1 MGMAEIY
8 SAKEKVKERL
18 SVSAL
23 RSTVGKTGSDN
34 LLTSFA
40 SFPSKMS
47 FETQDDDEEVIL
59 FLRQHPIVNV
69 KWIIIAI
76 FMLTLPSVFSFFPPY
91 TTLPADFQFVV
102 TMGWYMFVFGYT
114 LAKFMGWFFNI
125 YILTDER
132 VVDIDFQ
139 NIFFRKISTA
149 KIEEIQDVNI
159 QSSGSFETFF
169 GYGSVFI
176 QTAAEV
182 SQFEFMYVPNPDRV
196 GKIINQMI
204 DQEEQEKLEGRV
216 K

>member
-1 MGMAEIY
+1 MGMGEIY
-8 SAKEKVKERL
+8 SAREKIRE

-23 RSTVGKTGSDN
+23 RKMIGKMGNDN

-69 KWIIIAI
+69 KWVVIAI
-76 FMLTLPSVFSFFPPY
+76 LMLTLPSVFNFFPPY
-91 TTLPADFQFVV
+91 ANLPTNFQFVI
-102 TMGWYMFVFGYT
+102 TMGWYVFVLGYA

-149 KIEEIQDVNI
+149 KIDEIQDVNI
-159 QSSGSFETFF
+159 QSSGAFETFF

-204 DQEEQEKLEGRV
+204 DLEEQEKLEGRV